1 MMMEKEKKLSE
12 AKALELV
19 GGLVERLVGIS
30 KEEDIDITDYEDL
43 KKNLRVILLKS
54 LREKIEEPISHS
66 TEESEFKRLAMFGG
80 IEEPISHSTEESEF
94 KRLAMFGGIEEP
106 IGSLKRVVKPF
117 ISVEVGREDTE
128 FDLPT
133 VGIKSEEYL
142 PMSIK
147 RIEKE
152 GTANASFS
160 EI

>member
-1 MMMEKEKKLSE
+1 MEYKCKYMMMEKEKELSE

-43 KKNLRVILLKS
+43 KKNLRVILLKG
-54 LREKIEEPISHS
+54 LGEKIEEPISHS

-80 IEEPISHSTEESEF
+80 IE
-94 KRLAMFGGIEEP
+94 KP
-106 IGSLKRVVKPF
+106 IGPLKRVVGPF

-128 FDLPT
+128 SDIPT

-147 RIEKE
+147 RIEKG
-152 GTANASFS
+152 GTANASFF
-160 EI
+160 

>member
-80 IEEPISHSTEESEF
+80 IEEPIGP
-94 KRLAMFGGIEEP
+94 LQ
-106 IGSLKRVVKPF
+106 RVVKPF

-128 FDLPT
+128 SGIPT

-152 GTANASFS
+152 GTANASFF
-160 EI
+160 